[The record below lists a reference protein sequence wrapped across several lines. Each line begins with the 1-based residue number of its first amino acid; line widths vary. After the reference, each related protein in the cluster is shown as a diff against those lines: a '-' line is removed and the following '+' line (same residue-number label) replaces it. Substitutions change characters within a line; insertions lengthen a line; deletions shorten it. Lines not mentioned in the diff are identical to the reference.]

1 MHMSRAVLQLSTE
14 EVSEGYA
21 LLRSRRAR
29 GKVVV
34 AVGAAAGEM
43 PEWSGRVQAAVARGV
58 SNSPKGRAIY
68 PSSP

>member
-1 MHMSRAVLQLSTE
+1 MHTSRAVLQLSTE

-34 AVGAAAGEM
+34 AVGTAAGEM